1 MTPARPSEPDDPGP
15 RKPGP
20 SEHEHITHEQ
30 ITVPVDPDARRP
42 GATRVLAG
50 KFRGAL
56 ADTRP
61 LNTVEFRRL
70 WGAGVITTIGA
81 QLTVVAVPVQI
92 YNLTQ
97 SSGFVGLT
105 GLFGLVPL
113 VVFGLWGG
121 AIADAIDRRTLLL
134 ASGAGISLM
143 SLLLWVTSASGL
155 GSVWLILCMFAVQQG
170 LLAINQP
177 TRSAVLPRIL
187 PTPQLPAANALNMT
201 VFQFGAIVG
210 PVLAGALIPLIGLS
224 TLYLVDA
231 IALLASLWATWRL
244 PKMPPLP
251 NERGVR
257 PTAGLRDVIA
267 GFRYVATQ
275 KILLMSFL
283 VDLIAMAFGMPR
295 AVFPEMAERTFH
307 DPAGGGLALGLLY
320 AAIAIGAVAGGL
332 FSGWLHRVRR
342 QGVAVIVAICV
353 WGLGVTIFGLTHL
366 LWLAVACLALA
377 GAADLVSAVFRST
390 MLQVVATDEMR
401 GRMQG
406 VFIVVV
412 AGGPR
417 LADIWHGPAA
427 AVVGTG
433 PAAAGGGVA
442 VIVATVIA
450 AVLLPT
456 FWRYR
461 APGPLSGHTG

>member
-1 MTPARPSEPDDPGP
+1 
-15 RKPGP
+15 
-20 SEHEHITHEQ
+20 
-30 ITVPVDPDARRP
+30 V
-42 GATRVLAG
+42 TRGLAG
-50 KFRGAL
+50 KLRGAL

-61 LNTVEFRRL
+61 LNTIEFRRL
-70 WGAGVITTIGA
+70 WTAGVVTTIGA
-81 QLTVVAVPVQI
+81 QMTVVAVPVQI
-92 YNLTQ
+92 YTVTH
-97 SSGFVGLT
+97 SSAYVGLT

-121 AIADAIDRRTLLL
+121 AIADAMDRRTLLL

-143 SLLLWVTSASGL
+143 SLALWVVAASGV
-155 GSVWLILCMFAVQQG
+155 GSVWLVLCLFAVQQG

-187 PTPQLPAANALNMT
+187 PTDELPAANALNMT

-224 TLYLVDA
+224 TLYLADA
-231 IALLASLWATWRL
+231 IALLATLWATWRL
-244 PKMPPLP
+244 PKLPPTTTE
-251 NERGVR
+251 NGVR
-257 PTAGLRDVIA
+257 PTAGLRDVLA

-275 KILLMSFL
+275 KILLVSFL
-283 VDLIAMAFGMPR
+283 VDVIAMALGMPR

-307 DPAGGGLALGLLY
+307 DPPGGGIALGLLY
-320 AAIAIGAVAGGL
+320 ASIAIGAVAGGL
-332 FSGWLHRVRR
+332 FSGWLHRIRR
-342 QGVAVIVAICV
+342 QGVAVTVAICV
-353 WGLGVTIFGLTHL
+353 WGLGVTVFGLSDL
-366 LWLAVACLALA
+366 LWLAVLALAVA

-427 AVVGTG
+427 DVVGTG
-433 PAAAGGGVA
+433 TAAAGGGLA
-442 VIVATVIA
+442 VILATVVTVA
-450 AVLLPT
+450 LLPA

-461 APGPLSGHTG
+461 APVR

>member
-1 MTPARPSEPDDPGP
+1 VSDAADEPPDPSS
-15 RKPGP
+15 R
-20 SEHEHITHEQ
+20 T
-30 ITVPVDPDARRP
+30 
-42 GATRVLAG
+42 TRLTG
-50 KFRGAL
+50 RLRGTL

-61 LNTVEFRRL
+61 LRTVEFRRL
-70 WGAGVITTIGA
+70 WGAGVVTTVGA

-92 YNLTQ
+92 YNLTH
-97 SSGFVGLT
+97 SSTYVGLT

-121 AIADAIDRRTLLL
+121 AIADVMDRRTLLL

-143 SLLLWVTSASGL
+143 SLALWVTSAGGI
-155 GSVWLILCMFAVQQG
+155 GSVWLVLILFAVQQAM
-170 LLAINQP
+170 LAVNQP
-177 TRSAVLPRIL
+177 TRTAVLPRIL
-187 PTPQLPAANALNMT
+187 PLSELPAANALNMT
-201 VFQFGAIVG
+201 VAQFGAIVG

-224 TLYLVDA
+224 TLYLIDS

-244 PKMPPLP
+244 PKLPPP
-251 NERGVR
+251 EDGSDGVR
-257 PTAGLRDVIA
+257 RTAGLRDVLA

-283 VDLIAMAFGMPR
+283 VDIIAMVFGMPR
-295 AVFPEMAERTFH
+295 AVFPEMAERTFG
-307 DPAGGGLALGLLY
+307 DPPGGGPALGLLY

-353 WGLGVTIFGLTHL
+353 WGLGVTLFGVSSL
-366 LWLAVACLALA
+366 LWVAVLGLAVG

-406 VFIVVV
+406 VFMVVV

-427 AVVGTG
+427 DVFGTG
-433 PAAAGGGVA
+433 PTAAAGGVA
-442 VIVATVIA
+442 VVLGTVVA
-450 AVLLPT
+450 AVLLPA

-461 APGPLSGHTG
+461 AGQTP

>member
-1 MTPARPSEPDDPGP
+1 
-15 RKPGP
+15 
-20 SEHEHITHEQ
+20 
-30 ITVPVDPDARRP
+30 V
-42 GATRVLAG
+42 TRGLAG
-50 KFRGAL
+50 RLRGAL

-61 LNTVEFRRL
+61 LNTIEFRRL
-70 WGAGVITTIGA
+70 WTAGVVTTIGA
-81 QLTVVAVPVQI
+81 QMTVVAVPVQI
-92 YNLTQ
+92 YTLTH
-97 SSGFVGLT
+97 SSAYVGLT

-121 AIADAIDRRTLLL
+121 AIADAVDRRTLLL

-143 SLLLWVTSASGL
+143 SLALWVVAASGV
-155 GSVWLILCMFAVQQG
+155 GSVWLVLCLFAVQQG

-187 PTPQLPAANALNMT
+187 PTDELPAANALNMT

-224 TLYLVDA
+224 TLYLADA
-231 IALLASLWATWRL
+231 LALLATLWATWRL
-244 PKMPPLP
+244 PKLPPTTAE
-251 NERGVR
+251 NGAR
-257 PTAGLRDVIA
+257 PTAGLRDVLA

-275 KILLMSFL
+275 KILLVSFL
-283 VDLIAMAFGMPR
+283 VDVIAMALGMPR

-307 DPAGGGLALGLLY
+307 DPPGGGIALGLLY
-320 AAIAIGAVAGGL
+320 ASIAIGAVAGGL
-332 FSGWLHRVRR
+332 FSGWLHRIRR
-342 QGVAVIVAICV
+342 QGVAVTVAICV
-353 WGLGVTIFGLTHL
+353 WGLGVTVFGLSDL
-366 LWLAVACLALA
+366 LWLAVLALAVA

-427 AVVGTG
+427 DVVGTG
-433 PAAAGGGVA
+433 TAAAGGGLA
-442 VIVATVIA
+442 VILATVVTVA
-450 AVLLPT
+450 LLPA

-461 APGPLSGHTG
+461 APVR